1 MSKIGIVTVL
11 YNSEKVL
18 EDFFN
23 SLELQVFKDFTLYVI
38 DNASSDNSLQKCR
51 ELSEQVSFKTK
62 IYPEKENWGVAK
74 GNNIG
79 IINALADRCEYV
91 LLSNNDVVL
100 NPDTIQ
106 KLLDGMIEMGASMA
120 VPKIYF
126 HDTGLI
132 WCAGGKFTYY
142 KGSTIHFGY
151 NQPDKGQ
158 YNKIKQIDYAP
169 TCFMLIHSQVFYR
182 IGLMD
187 EKYFVYYDDSDF
199 VWRATQE
206 YDENLIYTPY
216 STLTHKE
223 SSCTGGNQSNFKL
236 YYLAR
241 NSIYFTY
248 QNLSFPRKQ
257 LTLVQKWLYSRLKA
271 PLIYSKEQ
279 VNIIRKGQRDGKIMS
294 KK

>member
-18 EDFFN
+18 EDFFTT
-23 SLELQVFKDFTLYVI
+23 LEQQVFKDFTLYVI

-51 ELSEQVSFKTK
+51 VLAEQVTFKTK

-79 IINALADRCEYV
+79 IINALADRCEYI

-106 KLLDGMIEMGASMA
+106 NLLDGMTQMGATMA

-132 WCAGGKFTYY
+132 WCAGGRFSKIKGVTYQ
-142 KGSTIHFGY
+142 FGY
-151 NQPDKGQ
+151 NQ
-158 YNKIKQIDYAP
+158 IDCKKYEAPQLIEYAP
-169 TCFMLIHSQVFYR
+169 TCFMLIDSSVFYR

-187 EKYFVYYDDSDF
+187 EKYFVYYDDTDF
-199 VWRATQE
+199 VWRAVKKAQE
-206 YDENLIYTPY
+206 KLVYIPK
-216 STLTHKE
+216 SCMWHKE
-223 SSCTGGNQSNFKL
+223 SSCTGGTQSDFAL
-236 YYLAR
+236 YYLNR
-241 NSIYFTY
+241 NSIYFCKKNMSIIQKFATLTY
-248 QNLSFPRKQ
+248 IYLHTNFRK
-257 LTLVQKWLYSRLKA
+257 TRFFT
-271 PLIYSKEQ
+271 KEQ
-279 VNIIRKGQRDGKIMS
+279 MRTIKLAQKDSEKLF
-294 KK
+294 